1 MAAGS
6 MAKASTHEK
15 VGTRPLWKSKTG
27 EQLPAYIQHVA
38 NELIKSGHSESN
50 AIQMAIGIIKN
61 WAHGHP
67 SGGEKGVQA
76 TTVAAARKALAEWE
90 ALKARHSGGKK

>member
-15 VGTRPLWKSKTG
+15 VGPGPLWKSPG

-38 NELIKSGHSESN
+38 NRLKAKHGKSK
-50 AIQMAIGIIKN
+50 AIRMAVGIIKN
-61 WAHGHP
+61 WAAGNP
-67 SGGEKGVQA
+67 SGGEKRVDA
-76 TTVAAARKALAEWE
+76 TTVAAAQKALAEWE
-90 ALKARHSGGKK
+90 ALKARHNKGKR

>member
-6 MAKASTHEK
+6 MTKASTHEK
-15 VGTRPLWKSKTG
+15 VGSGPLWHSKG

-38 NELIKSGHSESN
+38 NRLKATHGESK

-61 WAHGHP
+61 WAAGSP
-67 SGGEKGVQA
+67 SGGEKRVDA
-76 TTVAAARKALAEWE
+76 TTVAAAQKALAEWE
-90 ALKARHSGGKK
+90 ALKARHNKGKK